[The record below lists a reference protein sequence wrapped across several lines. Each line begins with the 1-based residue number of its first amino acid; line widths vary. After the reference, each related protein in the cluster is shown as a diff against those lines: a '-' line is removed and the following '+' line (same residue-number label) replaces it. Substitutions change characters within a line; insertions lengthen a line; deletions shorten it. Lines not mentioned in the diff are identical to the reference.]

1 MRTRN
6 YIFLTIFTYGLV
18 LFSPILFAPFVG
30 SDKQQL
36 IQITTYSYIVG
47 ALLLIFYWRKSQP
60 LSLEKSSRRFPIAVM
75 YGIAGIF
82 LSMMLQMVLLQ
93 IEIRLTN
100 QPIMSQNTQDIIQLI
115 RENSVFVI
123 ATTIAGPIMEEMI
136 FRRAIFGEL
145 SERFGFLFPSI
156 ISSFLFA
163 LAHQDGHYLLYGGLG
178 LFFCWLFA
186 RTGKIWTSMITH
198 VGMNLL
204 VVLTQLAISVN

>member
-145 SERFGFLFPSI
+145 SERFGFLFPAI